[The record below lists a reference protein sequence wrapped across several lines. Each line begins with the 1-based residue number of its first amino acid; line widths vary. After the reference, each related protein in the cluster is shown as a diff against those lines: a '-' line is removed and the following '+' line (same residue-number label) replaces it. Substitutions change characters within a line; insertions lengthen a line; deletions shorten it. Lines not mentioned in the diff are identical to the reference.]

1 MAKTNDDLSH
11 SGIFIAAKA
20 AFFVAKYSKAKT
32 KRDASSEP
40 QTIHRKKQVGIRVLT
55 KIQRSSV
62 CGVSAGCKKQL
73 KLKTS
78 QEGL

>member
-1 MAKTNDDLSH
+1 MIWVTKLD
-11 SGIFIAAKA
+11 FIAAKA

-55 KIQRSSV
+55 KCRDRQFV
-62 CGVSAGCKKQL
+62 FFFAGWKKQL
-73 KLKTS
+73 KLKTI